1 MDLSTPDVVRDEL
14 IKTNTAF
21 RDLVNQ
27 HQSFEARLNELAH
40 LNYPNDDEQV
50 EESTLKKKKLLVKD
64 AIYEMMHDFEISHLD
79 LIAACLELEFF
90 EFDFLAADLDRVVSD
105 EKTERPL
112 LWLSLKIRSGR
123 EV

>member
-14 IKTNTAF
+14 IKTNQTF

-64 AIYEMMHDFEISHLD
+64 AIYEMMHDFEISH
-79 LIAACLELEFF
+79 
-90 EFDFLAADLDRVVSD
+90 
-105 EKTERPL
+105 
-112 LWLSLKIRSGR
+112 
-123 EV
+123 

>member
-50 EESTLKKKKLLVKD
+50 EESTLKKKKLMVKD
-64 AIYEMMHDFEISHLD
+64 AIYEMMHDFEISH
-79 LIAACLELEFF
+79 
-90 EFDFLAADLDRVVSD
+90 
-105 EKTERPL
+105 
-112 LWLSLKIRSGR
+112 
-123 EV
+123 